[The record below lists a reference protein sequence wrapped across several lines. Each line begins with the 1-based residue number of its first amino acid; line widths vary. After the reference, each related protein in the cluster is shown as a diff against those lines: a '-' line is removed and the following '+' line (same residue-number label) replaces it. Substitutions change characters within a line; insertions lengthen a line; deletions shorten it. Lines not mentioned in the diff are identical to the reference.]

1 MVNLG
6 VVLFAL
12 AITLHVLVARIISE
26 RLAKFASDRRKRDLI
41 AGMWSRLPR

>member
-12 AITLHVLVARIISE
+12 AITLHVLAAQVISE
-26 RLAKFASDRRKRDLI
+26 RLDKLASDRRKRDLI
-41 AGMWSRLPR
+41 ASMWSRLPR